1 MLHPKSGHAKHRKQ
15 LVAEWLWLSLSTR
28 WSRQCRGHMQS
39 TIKSPSVVLR
49 HPKLLLRVI
58 VIATGPSDKI
68 LSTRI
73 WAFALTL
80 ISTTDSTIAHE
91 QKLGQHI
98 YYTIFYLVVLAR
110 LDTTQVSLLS
120 FVCSRLGR
128 LTPPCLYA
136 LADLLH
142 PK

>member
-1 MLHPKSGHAKHRKQ
+1 MVMAELEHPVVEAMSRPHAINHKIPLCGATASKII
-15 LVAEWLWLSLSTR
+15 T
-28 WSRQCRGHMQS
+28 
-39 TIKSPSVVLR
+39 
-49 HPKLLLRVI
+49 LRVI
-58 VIATGPSDKI
+58 VIATGTSDKI